1 MNTPET
7 FNLAFEVGSITPK
20 PNSSS
25 FVALEKPR
33 RRDRSSSAAPS
44 SSTAFIVA
52 APSTFASTSA
62 QASCSSRQLP
72 FPVRQS
78 LWLPSSTS
86 TLASAS
92 TDPAEDSSSAD
103 AISLAV
109 VDDRGAVSLVGA
121 AATVGAAIA
130 PSRLPTASG
139 RRSAGQSRL
148 FDEIFGS
155 EASDVKR
162 SKTAS
167 SATALRNKRSST
179 AAATPPQ
186 VLSSSSSSDRRGKG
200 TNLSD
205 ESLEMLIETP
215 AHTLPPARLLWREML
230 GAFQQP
236 HSSVSSLPD
245 GENASLSRSAMG
257 EVPASERLEESLQ
270 RLATD
275 GAGDEEDV
283 TSDKPPQN
291 TYDAQNAV
299 YSASPADVLSEI
311 FKTRCSVGKHS
322 CRLPSCVVSNP
333 LADSIRFSLPFWCH
347 PLNSN
352 TEVEGEILDEIT
364 CQCQGW
370 PEVGVDGQV

>member
-44 SSTAFIVA
+44 SSTAFIVT

-86 TLASAS
+86 SLASAS
-92 TDPAEDSSSAD
+92 TDPAEDPSSAD

-139 RRSAGQSRL
+139 RRSDGQSRL

-155 EASDVKR
+155 EARDIKR
-162 SKTAS
+162 PKSAS

-179 AAATPPQ
+179 AAATTPQ
-186 VLSSSSSSDRRGKG
+186 LLSSSSSSDRKGKG
-200 TNLSD
+200 TSLSD
-205 ESLEMLIETP
+205 GSLEMLIDTP

-236 HSSVSSLPD
+236 HSSVSSLLD
-245 GENASLSRSAMG
+245 GENTSLSRSAMG
-257 EVPASERLEESLQ
+257 EISASDRLEDPLQ
-270 RLATD
+270 RTAAD
-275 GAGDEEDV
+275 SAGDEEDV
-283 TSDKPPQN
+283 TSERSPRYI
-291 TYDAQNAV
+291 YDVQNAM

-311 FKTRCSVGKHS
+311 FKTRCSVGKLS
-322 CRLPSCVVSNP
+322 CRLPSCVVSNS
-333 LADSIRFSLPFWCH
+333 LADSFRFSLPFLVSPAEQEH
-347 PLNSN
+347 RS
-352 TEVEGEILDEIT
+352 
-364 CQCQGW
+364 
-370 PEVGVDGQV
+370 